1 MFTAGWLVCEDPGCS
16 GRTRVM
22 PLQFQRAYPQCG
34 VCRVSA
40 MYQEYSAANLYT
52 QILYMVNL
60 VDKTKMIN
68 DDVLQTKLKAYN
80 NGNAEQQYDGLK
92 QLVERKFLKHNGYST
107 VSLSKLFEG
116 LFPSNHSSTPAQ
128 AWD

>member
-1 MFTAGWLVCEDPGCS
+1 MFTAGWLVCEDPGCT

-22 PLQFQRAYPQCG
+22 PLQFQRACPMCG

-40 MYQEYSAANLYT
+40 MYQEYPAANLYT
-52 QILYMVNL
+52 QILYMFNL

-92 QLVERKFLKHNGYST
+92 QLVERKFSGCNILPCLVN
-107 VSLSKLFEG
+107 LFTP
-116 LFPSNHSSTPAQ
+116 LFMALTKIHFGRNT
-128 AWD
+128 